1 MAPPRV
7 IADSDDEDGV
17 ETPLSPPRKEVE
29 TPDVEPLSPGALDQ
43 HNLISDITDLSFFA
57 SVYDEQQARALEHS
71 RLIENIVRQ
80 SQKASESSGDVSL
93 PAKGKGRKAN
103 ASSAT
108 NVTSPVVLNKL
119 GNQPSLFSDDATSIT
134 TPRKSAPSEWDVPS
148 SAETMPAPRS
158 AKSSRGKNEKS
169 YGKRKRSNSKAIG
182 SSAAAEMFM
191 GDGAAHG
198 ETVQDLAVH
207 DETLP
212 ANNGAE
218 LSPQASTKR
227 AKVSLHD
234 SVLHDTPTTANF
246 YIAQSNLTT
255 MQKLEYQR
263 VNVSQY
269 GYPTLP
275 GTLPN
280 PKSSGMSTI
289 AYSTPSRYTSS
300 GPPLPWERS
309 SAVNIEP
316 GDSPIVI
323 NIASSPD
330 VIAADHDYAERT
342 ATGSPHT
349 HAHPVHHEIES
360 PRSPNDDFMTK
371 SPPSKKR
378 KRKSKSIQD
387 EDELV
392 QEESWNPETTDNPGD
407 EHQPQRHDE
416 QTSNSQS
423 LHECDDDV
431 ELIPNPHEVPTE
443 EIERRELPRED
454 IHKHDQLVS
463 EMPSTAGPIL
473 IDAVEPNPP
482 ETQSIPKPKKRGRKK
497 KQPPTDQVVQD
508 EPLVEI
514 QSTAQELIPTAK
526 PPEVQAE
533 PGKPKKKRGRPRK
546 SDPAKPETP
555 AAPEPESNPLPE
567 AREDADEL
575 SSLQTEAIEKPKP
588 KPKKKQAQRQ
598 EQTEIANGLT
608 EGSTGDRDA
617 SPLREISSN
626 PKTPSQRSTS
636 AEGASTGSIAEPPA
650 DQKLPSKTQDKAST
664 TPKPTPSASQP
675 KVPYRVGLSKRT
687 RITSLLKSIKR

>member
-29 TPDVEPLSPGALDQ
+29 PPDVEPLSPGALDQ
-43 HNLISDITDLSFFA
+43 HNPISDTTDLSFFA
-57 SVYDEQQARALEHS
+57 SVYDEQQTRALEHS

-80 SQKASESSGDVSL
+80 SQKASGSSGDVSL

-108 NVTSPVVLNKL
+108 NVTSVVLNKP

-148 SAETMPAPRS
+148 SAEIMPAPRS

-169 YGKRKRSNSKAIG
+169 YGKRKRSHSKTVG

-191 GDGAAHG
+191 GDGAAYE
-198 ETVQDLAVH
+198 ETVEDLTVH

-218 LSPQASTKR
+218 SPPQAATKR

-263 VNVSQY
+263 VNVSH
-269 GYPTLP
+269 
-275 GTLPN
+275 
-280 PKSSGMSTI
+280 GMSTI

-330 VIAADHDYAERT
+330 VIAADHDYAKRT
-342 ATGSPHT
+342 AAGSPHT

-360 PRSPNDDFMTK
+360 PKSPNDGFTTK

-378 KRKSKSIQD
+378 KRKSKSIQE

-392 QEESWNPETTDNPGD
+392 QEESWNPETIDNPGD
-407 EHQPQRHDE
+407 EHERQRHDE

-431 ELIPNPHEVPTE
+431 ELILNPHEVPTE
-443 EIERRELPRED
+443 EIERGELSRED
-454 IHKHDQLVS
+454 THEHDQLVY
-463 EMPSTAGPIL
+463 EMPPTAEPIL
-473 IDAVEPNPP
+473 IEAPEPNPP
-482 ETQSIPKPKKRGRKK
+482 ETQSTPKPKKRGRKK
-497 KQPPTDQVVQD
+497 KRATTDQAVQD
-508 EPLVEI
+508 EPLVEN
-514 QSTAQELIPTAK
+514 QSTAQGLIPTAK
-526 PPEVQAE
+526 APEVQAE
-533 PGKPKKKRGRPRK
+533 PVKPKKKRGRPRK
-546 SDPAKPETP
+546 SDPARPETP

-567 AREDADEL
+567 AREDVDEL

-588 KPKKKQAQRQ
+588 KKKKQAQSQ
-598 EQTEIANGLT
+598 EQTEIANDLT
-608 EGSTGDRDA
+608 EGSIGDRDA
-617 SPLREISSN
+617 SPLKEISSN
-626 PKTPSQRSTS
+626 AKTPSQKSTS
-636 AEGASTGSIAEPPA
+636 TEGTSTRSASEPPA
-650 DQKLPSKTQDKAST
+650 DQKLPSKTQDKASI

-687 RITSLLKSIKR
+687 RIASLLKSIKR